1 MDNRQLKMFLALA
14 ESLHF
19 AQASEQCHVSPSTL
33 SRNIKQLEQQLGVVL
48 FERDNRTVTLSH
60 HGRLFTQYATTTLA
74 QWDIFKGSLNELSND
89 LRGELSIYC
98 SVTASHSF
106 LHHILSRYR
115 QHFPKVEIKL
125 RTGDVALSIGRVL
138 NEQEDMAIAAK
149 PDLMPSNLAF
159 QTIGLSPLVFIA
171 PTKRCEVQALI
182 ASHHPQSLPWHSL
195 PVIVPEQGLA
205 RKRLD
210 QWFKHKNIRPIIYT
224 EVAGNEAIVSM
235 VSLGFG
241 VGMVPKIVLDNSPLK
256 DLICVVE
263 VTPELAPFE
272 VGICTL
278 KKRLKNPLIN
288 SLWQVAK
295 DGIATDQVS

>member
-14 ESLHF
+14 DTLHF

-60 HGRLFTQYATTTLA
+60 HGQLFILYATTTLA
-74 QWDIFKGSLNELSND
+74 QWDVFKGSLDDDSNE

-106 LHHILSRYR
+106 LHQMLARYR
-115 QHFPKVEIKL
+115 QRHPKVEIKL
-125 RTGDVALSIGRVL
+125 RTGDVALSVPRVL

-149 PDLMPSNLAF
+149 PDLMPVNLAF
-159 QTIGLSPLVFIA
+159 QTIGWSPLVFIA
-171 PTKRCEVQALI
+171 PTIRCDVQAI
-182 ASHHPQSLPWHSL
+182 IDSAQGQVLPWAEL
-195 PVIVPEQGLA
+195 PMIVPEQGFA

-210 QWFKHKNIRPIIYT
+210 QWFKRKGIRPVIYS

-241 VGMVPKIVLDNSPLK
+241 IGVVPKIVLDNSPLK
-256 DLICVVE
+256 ELIRMVDVK
-263 VTPELAPFE
+263 PELAPFE

-278 KKRLKNPLIN
+278 KKRLKTPLVN

-295 DGIATDQVS
+295 EGIAN

>member
-33 SRNIKQLEQQLGVVL
+33 SRNIQQLEQQLGVVL
-48 FERDNRTVTLSH
+48 FERDNRTVTLTH
-60 HGRLFTQYATTTLA
+60 HGQQFIQYATTTLA
-74 QWDIFKGSLNELSND
+74 QWDVFKSSLSDDCNEL
-89 LRGELSIYC
+89 LGELSIYC

-106 LHHILSRYR
+106 LHQILSRYR
-115 QHFPKVEIKL
+115 QRFPKVEIKL
-125 RTGDVALSIGRVL
+125 RTGDVALSVARIL

-149 PDLMPSNLAF
+149 PDLLPANLAF

-171 PTKRCEVQALI
+171 PTKRCDVQAQI
-182 ASHHPQSLPWHSL
+182 DSHQNQALRWSELPM
-195 PVIVPEQGLA
+195 IVPEQGLA

-210 QWFKHKNIRPIIYT
+210 QWFKRKNIRPVIYS

-241 VGMVPKIVLDNSPLK
+241 IGDVPNIVLDNSPLQ
-256 DLICVVE
+256 DLIRVVD
-263 VTPELAPFE
+263 VSPALAPFE

-295 DGIATDQVS
+295 EGIEK